1 MAYKTILLSLN
12 DVPRAEAMI
21 DAAAAIAT
29 AHGAHVIGC
38 YVIPA
43 VTIYPEVGYAAPPAV
58 YEAHQQ
64 YFKTN
69 MAAVKQRFETRMKQD
84 GLLYEWR
91 EMNSVYSDIAPSLI
105 EIGASADL
113 ILMSQIAENSE
124 AEIETGLV
132 ERVVVESGRPVL
144 IIPQAG
150 SYKAPKSVVVGYNG
164 TREAARAAFDAVPLL
179 RGAKD
184 VRVVWVD
191 PYKQRQSA
199 GELPGAEMATVLA
212 RQGVKVVAE
221 GLETNGLNAG
231 DALLRLANDRDAE
244 LLVMGAYAHSRLRQY
259 IFGGATQHVM
269 EHARIPVLMSH

>member
-21 DAAAAIAT
+21 DAAAVIAT

-69 MAAVKQRFETRMKQD
+69 LAAVKQRFETRMKQD
-84 GLLYEWR
+84 GLLHEWR
-91 EMNSVYSDIAPSLI
+91 EMNSVYSEIAPRLI
-105 EIGASADL
+105 ETGASADL
-113 ILMSQIAENSE
+113 ILVSQIAENSE

-132 ERVVVESGRPVL
+132 ERVVMEVGRPVL

-150 SYKAPKSVVVGYNG
+150 SYETPKSIVVGCND
-164 TREAARAAFDAVPLL
+164 TREAARAAFDALPLL
-179 RGAKD
+179 KVAND

-212 RQGVKVVAE
+212 RHGVKAMAE
-221 GLETNGLNAG
+221 GLESNGLNAG
-231 DALLRLANDRDAE
+231 EALLRLANDRGAD